1 MSRHLRLRLAVLTAV
16 AAGAML
22 VPATAAVASDQAQ
35 ASVPHAAASEKPGDK
50 SAGAKM
56 KEDAVQKAA
65 AARKAEAAKKAGADT
80 VPRGAV
86 AAGDAPTDESAGAKM
101 KRAAV
106 QKAAAAR
113 KAEAA
118 KKAGADT
125 VPRGAVAAGEAQAGS
140 SGVAPLAG
148 TAAGALLLAG
158 AGTFV
163 LRRRATARANG

>member
-86 AAGDAPTDESAGAKM
+86 AAG
-101 KRAAV
+101 
-106 QKAAAAR
+106 
-113 KAEAA
+113 
-118 KKAGADT
+118 
-125 VPRGAVAAGEAQAGS
+125 EAQAGS